1 MSDQITRVFEHVD
14 FAIWHVP
21 QANGYVYEAAG
32 IVVDEHSYEDCP
44 FEATY
49 EDALNAACELYDV
62 EVGSLSQPLP
72 VVYANTVF
80 KVYETP
86 AGEFLYAFCDDEF
99 AEAPTDQN
107 FAAHPGERYKS
118 RDAAVIAAFE
128 KDLALRTG

>member
-1 MSDQITRVFEHVD
+1 MTEQITRVFEHDD

-86 AGEFLYAFCDDEF
+86 AGEFLYALCDDEF
-99 AEAPTDQN
+99 ADHPTPQQPKIALRCCFKFYRPSAPTMSFMRN
-107 FAAHPGERYKS
+107 FA
-118 RDAAVIAAFE
+118 F
-128 KDLALRTG
+128 

>member
-32 IVVDEHSYEDCP
+32 ILVDEHSYEDCP

-72 VVYANTVF
+72 TAYANTLF

-86 AGEFLYAFCDDEF
+86 AGEFLYVFCDDES
-99 AEAPTDQN
+99 AAALTDQD
-107 FAAHPGERYKS
+107 FASYPGERHKS

-128 KDLALRTG
+128 EDLARRKG